1 MKQYIKRH
9 PVASYFLMAFGIAW
23 VGSILVAGPKYFRG
37 ESIEASDSG
46 LMAIFMLAAPILS
59 SIVMTRIVDG
69 KQGLKDL
76 FARMKI
82 WRVGK
87 WYLPLLIFPFL
98 VLVVSFLLSAILSAE
113 FAPIFVAVGIPM
125 GLLGGFLEETGW
137 MGFAFPKMR
146 LKYGVIRTSIYLGFL
161 HGIWHTVVWFL
172 TQSSDLGGYWLPYFI
187 AFVLFLV
194 ALRIIIVWVYSNTRS
209 LLLAQLMH
217 ASSTGFLVA
226 LIPTDI
232 EPVNWVIFYGVY
244 AIVLWAV
251 ALVVILKYGA
261 NLAKKKSWT

>member
-1 MKQYIKRH
+1 MKKYIQRH
-9 PVASYFLMAFGIAW
+9 PVASYFFMVFTIAW

-37 ESIEASDSG
+37 ESIESSDSG
-46 LMAIFMLAAPILS
+46 LMAIFMLTAPILS

-69 KQGLKDL
+69 KQGFKDL

-98 VLVVSFLLSAILSAE
+98 ILVVSFLLSVAVSPE
-113 FAPIFVAVGIPM
+113 FAPIFIAVGIPM
-125 GLLGGFLEETGW
+125 GLLAGFLEETGW

-146 LKYGVIRTSIYLGFL
+146 RKYGVIRTSIFLGFL
-161 HGIWHTVVWFL
+161 HGIWHMVVWFL

-217 ASSTGFLVA
+217 ASSTGFLVV
-226 LIPTDI
+226 LTPTDI
-232 EPVNWVIFYGVY
+232 EPVNWVILYTVY
-244 AIVLWAV
+244 AVVMWVV
-251 ALVVILKYGA
+251 ALVVIRKYGRS
-261 NLAKKKSWT
+261 LVKQPQ

>member
-1 MKQYIKRH
+1 MKKYIQRH
-9 PVASYFLMAFGIAW
+9 PVASYFFMVFTIAW

-37 ESIEASDSG
+37 ESIESSDSG
-46 LMAIFMLAAPILS
+46 LMAIFMLTAPILS

-69 KQGLKDL
+69 KQGFKDL

-98 VLVVSFLLSAILSAE
+98 ILVVSFLLSVAVSPE
-113 FAPIFVAVGIPM
+113 FAPFFIAVGIPM
-125 GLLGGFLEETGW
+125 GLLAGFLEETGW

-146 LKYGVIRTSIYLGFL
+146 RKYGVIRTSIFLGFL

-217 ASSTGFLVA
+217 ASSTGFLVV
-226 LIPTDI
+226 LTPTDI
-232 EPVNWVIFYGVY
+232 EPVNWVILYTVY
-244 AIVLWAV
+244 AVVMWVV
-251 ALVVILKYGA
+251 ALVVIQKYGRS
-261 NLAKKKSWT
+261 LVKQPQ